1 MVVGKANCCSGSWDS
16 CTAAKLAESFM
27 LIEESSLTV
36 VKTRENIPV
45 HSRICNPSTKIEHG
59 GVWLIFTRPS
69 AVSAIAA
76 ETQLLDWSSAE
87 MKMVD
92 WVCLDLILPLLV

>member
-1 MVVGKANCCSGSWDS
+1 VFFTPNSKGIAGKYLDQRF
-16 CTAAKLAESFM
+16 LDDPQ
-27 LIEESSLTV
+27 
-36 VKTRENIPV
+36 RPV
-45 HSRICNPSTKIEHG
+45 G